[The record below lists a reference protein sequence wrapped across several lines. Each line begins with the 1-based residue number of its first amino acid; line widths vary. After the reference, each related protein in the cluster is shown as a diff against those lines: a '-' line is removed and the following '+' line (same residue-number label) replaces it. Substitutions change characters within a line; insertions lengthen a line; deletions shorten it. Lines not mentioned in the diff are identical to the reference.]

1 MSDDYTKGVSG
12 AETLQE
18 ATAAYEDRISSV
30 DSADGVRYADCE
42 TADGSEHRENH
53 EISGLR
59 TRKLAAPWQPGQ
71 SGNPAGRP
79 SGVYPTDALVRHVV
93 TGELPPPPRTPAWE
107 IAAAITQRAATGD
120 PRAVTVV
127 LDRVDGKVPERVQV
141 GLIQGVTLLPS
152 DQLEPELWGKLYG
165 HSQRLGVGP
174 AIPAAALPAVPE
186 DDSAG

>member
-1 MSDDYTKGVSG
+1 MSDDYTKGESG

-30 DSADGVRYADCE
+30 DSADGVRYADCGDLKS
-42 TADGSEHRENH
+42 ANQSENH
-53 EISGLR
+53 EISR
-59 TRKLAAPWQPGQ
+59 PWLWKPGE
-71 SGNPAGRP
+71 SGNPAGGRKA
-79 SGVYPTDALVRHVV
+79 GVVYPTEALTRYVG
-93 TGELPPPPRTPAWE
+93 TGELPPPPLTPAWK
-107 IAAAITQRAATGD
+107 IAKAITERAETGD

-127 LDRVDGKVPERVQV
+127 LDRIDGKVPERVQV

-165 HSQRLGVGP
+165 HSQRLGVQA